1 MLVEEYSKTIRHE
14 LLKVFWV
21 MLSQRCSKMNK
32 YFANKNYFSLY

>member
-21 MLSQRCSKMNK
+21 MLSWK
-32 YFANKNYFSLY
+32 YGSGYILGLQYF